1 MKTILLLG
9 PVLSKLK
16 NAYGGGTGGYTRN
29 MSVYLNHFRS
39 DEFTIV
45 PCFHTVRGQYDFGPF
60 TAPARLAKDISA
72 FVSGLVKA
80 RPDGVHIL
88 AQYRGAIPREFAVVL
103 ISRMVGKPVLY
114 EIKAGAFM
122 QWYSSTNPLSRRLT
136 DFCLKSSKVVLAE
149 GSVYLDFV
157 KETFGKE
164 AHYFPNFIPT
174 EEIPDEVSDKLR
186 DEELKVLFVGYC
198 YKDKG
203 VYEVVSGCEEAA
215 RQGTR
220 ISLTIIGKEHDDF
233 TRWMDSKAEQ
243 PNLKI
248 QRLGLQPHKEV
259 LRHFKLND
267 IFCYPTS
274 HKGEGHN
281 NSINEALMMG
291 LVIITTKK
299 GFLGDILS
307 DESAYF
313 LKEVSTGEV
322 GEALRAIDGQRE
334 VATKRSSNGRRLF
347 QERFTSEVAF
357 KKLSRCYDEL
367 VRRSPRA
374 KDGG

>member
-1 MKTILLLG
+1 MKKIVLFGPLL
-9 PVLSKLK
+9 SSFK

-29 MSVYLNHFRS
+29 MSVYLNHFKS

-60 TAPARLAKDISA
+60 TAPVRFAKDISA
-72 FVSGLVKA
+72 FLATLVKT

-122 QWYSSTNPLSRRLT
+122 QWYSSTNPLLRRLT
-136 DFCLKSSKVVLAE
+136 DFCLKSSRVVLAE
-149 GSVYLDFV
+149 GNVYLDFI

-174 EEIPDEVSDKLR
+174 EEIPAEVSDKLR

-198 YKDKG
+198 FKDKG
-203 VYEVVSGCEEAA
+203 IYEVVSGCEEAA
-215 RQGTR
+215 KQGTR

-233 TRWMDSKAEQ
+233 TKWMDAKAEQ

-259 LRHFKLND
+259 LRHFKSND

-291 LVIITTKK
+291 LVIITTNR

-313 LKEVSTGEV
+313 LKEVSTEEV
-322 GEALRAIDGQRE
+322 GGAIRAIDGQRE
-334 VATKRSSNGRRLF
+334 AATRRSSNGRKLF
-347 QERFTSEVAF
+347 QEKFTSDVAF
-357 KKLSRCYDEL
+357 KKLSRCYEEL
-367 VRRSPRA
+367 VRRSPSTGR
-374 KDGG
+374 